1 MFCCIFCILKVG
13 CVCSNALLNKP
24 QDSLGPETESDLL
37 SNFHIYSV
45 RTLIILLAVNLLS
58 LFSVVLNLSENN
70 ITRLDSS
77 SFRGMRMMRRVY
89 FNDNQISNIG
99 RRTFQS
105 LKREV
110 PSSYHLS
117 VCYNPNF
124 ASCFCLGIVISVKI
138 VAC

>member
-13 CVCSNALLNKP
+13 CVCFNALLNKP
-24 QDSLGPETESDLL
+24 QDNLGPETESDLL

-58 LFSVVLNLSENN
+58 LFLVVLNLSENN

-110 PSSYHLS
+110 PPSYHLS

-124 ASCFCLGIVISVKI
+124 TSCFCWGL
-138 VAC
+138 